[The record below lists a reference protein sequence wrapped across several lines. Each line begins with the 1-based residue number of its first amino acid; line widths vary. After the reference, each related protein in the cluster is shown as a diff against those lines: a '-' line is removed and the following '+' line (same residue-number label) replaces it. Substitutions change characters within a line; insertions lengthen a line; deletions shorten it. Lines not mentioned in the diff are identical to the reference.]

1 MHCPSLN
8 IFGTFFPSW
17 MLCAVAG
24 LFAAVVAH
32 KLFAVAGIAPEVKPP
47 LVVYASVALTVTLLI
62 WLVRYGS

>member
-17 MLCAVAG
+17 MLCVIAGVVVAVLAHKVFAAAG
-24 LFAAVVAH
+24 LGAA
-32 KLFAVAGIAPEVKPP
+32 VKPP
-47 LVVYASVALTVTLLI
+47 VLVYSSLGLAAAFLI

>member
-17 MLCAVAG
+17 MLCVIAGVVVAVLAHKV
-24 LFAAVVAH
+24 LAAVGLGA
-32 KLFAVAGIAPEVKPP
+32 EVKPP
-47 LVVYASVALTVTLLI
+47 LLVYPSLGLAAAFLV